1 MAKINALT
9 IDIASDLFLASGAWG
24 TVREISAMN
33 AADIAAERRRY
44 MALASEGF

>member
-9 IDIASDLFLASGAWG
+9 IDIASDLFLAGDGWR

-33 AADIAAERRRY
+33 AASIVAERRRY
-44 MALASEGF
+44 MAIAKEGV